1 MREIGIRELQEQASA
16 ILRRLREDKE
26 TITITYRGRPV
37 ALLVPIEYTEKDE
50 ALWEATW
57 AEMGEL
63 AQEIDRNW
71 PAGVSAAEAVSEQ
84 RREL

>member
-1 MREIGIRELQEQASA
+1 MREVGIRELKEQASA

-26 TITITYRGRPV
+26 TITITYRGQPV

-57 AEMGEL
+57 AETGEL